1 MKNNHKNMLKNI
13 IAIIHKIFKIIYHI
27 KNYKRV

>member
-1 MKNNHKNMLKNI
+1 MKNNHKKCVKNI
-13 IAIIHKIFKIIYHI
+13 ITIIHKIFKIIYHI